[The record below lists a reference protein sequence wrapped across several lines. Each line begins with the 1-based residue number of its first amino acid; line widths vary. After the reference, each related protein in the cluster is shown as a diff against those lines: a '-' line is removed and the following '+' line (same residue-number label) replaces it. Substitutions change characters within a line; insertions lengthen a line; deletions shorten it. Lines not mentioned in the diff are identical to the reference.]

1 VDLLACSGSEQDDY
15 GLACVQS
22 KTTSRD
28 LSIVA
33 QTNVEGS
40 FIVFDNAVL
49 VTMSGSEQE
58 SIIPNGRLIV
68 YADRIQ
74 ALGSR
79 DAIPIPD
86 GAHVIDVNGG
96 VVMPGFLDS
105 HAHWSSA
112 NGYWVH
118 QSWEFVVNLAF
129 GVTTMHN
136 PSYDTVYGF
145 TDAELVRAGLK
156 LGPRIFLTGTI
167 IYGAGGSS
175 RCEIDD
181 LSSAISA
188 LQRIKNYG
196 GITVKSYQQP
206 CRSSRQMLLLAARQL
221 GMNVVP
227 EGGMAFHWNINHIV
241 DGHTTIEHSLPIA
254 PLFSDVTRL
263 FALSGTAYTPTLVVN
278 FGGTYGE
285 NYWYQSTKVWENER
299 LMKFSP
305 NSDIEARSLTRPLR
319 FLLNFLDSRITCQ
332 LII

>member
-1 VDLLACSGSEQDDY
+1 
-15 GLACVQS
+15 
-22 KTTSRD
+22 
-28 LSIVA
+28 
-33 QTNVEGS
+33 
-40 FIVFDNAVL
+40 
-49 VTMSGSEQE
+49 
-58 SIIPNGRLIV
+58 
-68 YADRIQ
+68 
-74 ALGSR
+74 
-79 DAIPIPD
+79 
-86 GAHVIDVNGG
+86 
-96 VVMPGFLDS
+96 
-105 HAHWSSA
+105 
-112 NGYWVH
+112 
-118 QSWEFVVNLAF
+118 
-129 GVTTMHN
+129 MHN

-305 NSDIEARSLTRPLR
+305 NSDIEARSLTRPLSEDEDYHHFEVSR
-319 FLLNFLDSRITCQ
+319 SVKAISDLGGLTLAGAHGQRQGLAFHWELWMFSQGGMSNYEVLKSGTANGAKGLGFSELGQLQPGYLADIIVYPPESSPLDNIRNSEKVKYVLKDGHLWDAATMDQIYPIYQPLPPGPALNLPKPNDNLCNKC
-332 LII
+332 